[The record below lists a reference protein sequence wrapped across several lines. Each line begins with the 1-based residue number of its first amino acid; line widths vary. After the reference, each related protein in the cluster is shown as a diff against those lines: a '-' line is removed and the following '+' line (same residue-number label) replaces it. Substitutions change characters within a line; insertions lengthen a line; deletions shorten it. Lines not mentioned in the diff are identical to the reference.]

1 MNVKESKMIRIYL
14 VRHGENVANITK
26 EFSHRLV
33 DYDLTDKGRLQA
45 SQTADYFRSL
55 SKNVSIGAIY
65 SSPLKRAM
73 QTADAISAAVGV
85 PYTVVEDFREINVGD
100 LEKHPPTDESWD
112 TYFRVS
118 DAWYNRRMEVPFP
131 GGEDYDSLYGR
142 FIRGLQLVIGSGAEN
157 IIIVGHAGIF
167 TFGIMEL
174 FHIDDRHAFDA
185 IPNCNCSVTE
195 ILLDDEAKPIELVRW
210 ADGSHLS
217 GEAAK
222 IVASYPVREVGEN
235 VKERIK

>member
-1 MNVKESKMIRIYL
+1 MIRIYL

-45 SQTADYFRSL
+45 SQTAEYFRTLAES
-55 SKNVSIGAIY
+55 VHIDRIC

-142 FIRGLQLVIGSGAEN
+142 FIRGWQRRISLYCESFWSDKFLLGKGSCEKR
-157 IIIVGHAGIF
+157 VGK
-167 TFGIMEL
+167 L
-174 FHIDDRHAFDA
+174 
-185 IPNCNCSVTE
+185 
-195 ILLDDEAKPIELVRW
+195 
-210 ADGSHLS
+210 
-217 GEAAK
+217 
-222 IVASYPVREVGEN
+222 
-235 VKERIK
+235 

>member
-1 MNVKESKMIRIYL
+1 MTRLYL

-33 DYDLTDKGRLQA
+33 DYDLTDKGRMQA

-55 SKNVSIGAIY
+55 SKNVSIKNDSIGAIY

-118 DAWYNRRMEVPFP
+118 DAWYNRRMDVPFP
-131 GGEDYDSLYGR
+131 GGEDYNSLYGR
-142 FIRGLQLVIGSGAEN
+142 FVRGLRSVIGSGAEN

-174 FHIDDRHAFDA
+174 FAVDDRHGFDA

-195 ILLDDEAKPIELVRW
+195 ILLDDEAMPIELVRW

-235 VKERIK
+235 VRERIK

>member
-1 MNVKESKMIRIYL
+1 MTRVYL

-45 SQTADYFRSL
+45 SQTADYFRAL
-55 SKNVSIGAIY
+55 SESVRIDRIF
-65 SSPLKRAM
+65 SSPLKRAK
-73 QTADAISAAVGV
+73 QTADVISAAVGV
-85 PYTVVEDFREINVGD
+85 PYTVIEDFREINVGD
-100 LEKHPPTDESWD
+100 LEKHPPTKESWD
-112 TYFRVS
+112 TYFDVS
-118 DAWYNRRMEVPFP
+118 DSWYNRRMEVPFP
-131 GGEDYDSLYGR
+131 GGEDYNSLYGR
-142 FIRGLQLVIGSGAEN
+142 FISGLRSVIASGAEN

-174 FHIDDRHAFDA
+174 FHIADRQEFDA
-185 IPNCNCSVTE
+185 RPNCNCSVTE
-195 ILLDDEAKPIELVRW
+195 ILLDEEANPIELVRW

-222 IVASYPVREVGEN
+222 IVGSYPSREVGEN
-235 VKERIK
+235 VRERIK

>member
-1 MNVKESKMIRIYL
+1 MTRLYL

-55 SKNVSIGAIY
+55 SKNVSIKNDSIGAIY

-131 GGEDYDSLYGR
+131 GGEDYNSLYGR
-142 FIRGLQLVIGSGAEN
+142 FVRGLRSVITSGAEN

-174 FHIDDRHAFDA
+174 FHIDDRHGFDA

-195 ILLDDEAKPIELVRW
+195 ILLDDEAMPIELVRW

-235 VKERIK
+235 VRERIK